1 MNIAGI
7 LKSEYR
13 NTKYETNPKFEF
25 SNFQNKKPP
34 ISYIKTKRLVWNFA
48 DYSLPDGTA
57 LRISVARTHR
67 NATSISERQRE
78 VWNIAAN
85 LSRTF

>member
-1 MNIAGI
+1 MSISQMNIAVI

-34 ISYIKTKRLVWNFA
+34 ISYIKTKRLVWNFGHLILEFVST
-48 DYSLPDGTA
+48 YFIRLGV
-57 LRISVARTHR
+57 LRIS
-67 NATSISERQRE
+67 
-78 VWNIAAN
+78 N
-85 LSRTF
+85 LSHKLNGKSRFDSA